1 MSNATATLS
10 PFDSFFQTYFVDYAC
25 RGYNIYNT
33 LAYGIIFAVAVFGT
47 YKLLKRLKLQ
57 IDRRFLVGIFPFIIM
72 GSVLRV
78 FEDAIEFSAAPR
90 FVFLCSPIIYFVIFF
105 IALFSLLFA
114 IGIERVFSLR
124 EQKNGMGNDKENLK
138 DKDSTPTKT
147 IKGNNNWWEY
157 WKIWFAIGLVLNIIF
172 LAMLLQHG
180 IRNPL
185 GIALIAMVTGIWTT
199 VIFGFYKIRGKLK
212 ANWFTRFNAF
222 LLGVHMFDASTTFV
236 ALQYFPYYEQHVLS
250 NFVIAFVGPVGQ
262 FLIKLPIVLI
272 VLYFLERELPK
283 KEDENMKNFF
293 KVAILILGLAP
304 GLRNFLRL
312 GIGV

>member
-1 MSNATATLS
+1 
-10 PFDSFFQTYFVDYAC
+10 
-25 RGYNIYNT
+25 
-33 LAYGIIFAVAVFGT
+33 
-47 YKLLKRLKLQ
+47 
-57 IDRRFLVGIFPFIIM
+57 
-72 GSVLRV
+72 
-78 FEDAIEFSAAPR
+78 
-90 FVFLCSPIIYFVIFF
+90 
-105 IALFSLLFA
+105 
-114 IGIERVFSLR
+114 
-124 EQKNGMGNDKENLK
+124 
-138 DKDSTPTKT
+138 
-147 IKGNNNWWEY
+147 
-157 WKIWFAIGLVLNIIF
+157 
-172 LAMLLQHG
+172 
-180 IRNPL
+180 
-185 GIALIAMVTGIWTT
+185 MVTGIWTT